1 MKIMF
6 ILSAAGSMSK
16 IIKNKTLSFCLAM
29 VIGTFFCA
37 ELSAKTVKSLSIYG
51 QPKYADGF
59 QNFAYIN
66 AKAPKGGRLVLPAY
80 GGFDNFN
87 PFIFKGIAAPE
98 AAALTLDTL
107 GVVPVDDEAS
117 VYPLIAKE
125 FELPKDK
132 SFVGFVIDERAKFTD
147 GSPITADDV
156 IFSYKSLIEKGA
168 PFYKA
173 YYADVERVEKVSS
186 RHVRF
191 YLRNG
196 AENKELP
203 LIISQIRIYSAKD
216 WNGRDFATPTLQ
228 PPLSSGPY
236 IIEKFSPSKYMVFR
250 RNPNYWAKDLPS
262 RKGFFNFDEIR
273 YDYYQDTTVTLQA
286 LFSGNIDI
294 REEYIAK
301 IWVSGYDN
309 AQVKDRNI
317 IKEEIRHNPPA
328 ALQFFGFNTRLE
340 KFSDARVREAIGLAF
355 NFDWANEKLFYNQY
369 RRIDSYFANTEM
381 AAKGLPNKDELK
393 LISRLKNH
401 LPADIAQ
408 YEYKLPQHGDYVET
422 RQNLRRAVKLL
433 RAAGYDFV
441 NGKMTNL
448 KTGESLEIEVLGNSA
463 NGSSFT
469 RVLLPFMENL
479 KKIGIKM
486 TFRNLETNIFK
497 NRLDTFDFEMA
508 ILGLRLSN
516 LPGNELKELFGS
528 TAADVHGSYNLAG
541 IKNKAVDELIEIIIS
556 AKNKDEY
563 IAATKM
569 LDRVLLHEHYII
581 PQWYSPHNRIAYKK
595 GLKHPLT
602 AIPAGFNPFTWW
614 MEK

>member
-1 MKIMF
+1 
-6 ILSAAGSMSK
+6 
-16 IIKNKTLSFCLAM
+16 
-29 VIGTFFCA
+29 
-37 ELSAKTVKSLSIYG
+37 
-51 QPKYADGF
+51 
-59 QNFAYIN
+59 
-66 AKAPKGGRLVLPAY
+66 
-80 GGFDNFN
+80 
-87 PFIFKGIAAPE
+87 
-98 AAALTLDTL
+98 
-107 GVVPVDDEAS
+107 
-117 VYPLIAKE
+117 
-125 FELPKDK
+125 
-132 SFVGFVIDERAKFTD
+132 
-147 GSPITADDV
+147 
-156 IFSYKSLIEKGA
+156 
-168 PFYKA
+168 
-173 YYADVERVEKVSS
+173 
-186 RHVRF
+186 
-191 YLRNG
+191 
-196 AENKELP
+196 
-203 LIISQIRIYSAKD
+203 
-216 WNGRDFATPTLQ
+216 
-228 PPLSSGPY
+228 
-236 IIEKFSPSKYMVFR
+236 
-250 RNPNYWAKDLPS
+250 
-262 RKGFFNFDEIR
+262 
-273 YDYYQDTTVTLQA
+273 
-286 LFSGNIDI
+286 
-294 REEYIAK
+294 
-301 IWVSGYDN
+301 
-309 AQVKDRNI
+309 
-317 IKEEIRHNPPA
+317 
-328 ALQFFGFNTRLE
+328 
-340 KFSDARVREAIGLAF
+340 
-355 NFDWANEKLFYNQY
+355 
-369 RRIDSYFANTEM
+369 M

-433 RAAGYDFV
+433 RAAGYDVV

>member
-1 MKIMF
+1 MTIMF
-6 ILSAAGSMSK
+6 ILSAAGPMNK
-16 IIKNKTLSFCLAM
+16 IIKNKLLTLCLTVIIGVFCS
-29 VIGTFFCA
+29 A
-37 ELSAKTVKSLSIYG
+37 ESSAKTVKSLSIYG
-51 QPKYADGF
+51 QPKYTD
-59 QNFAYIN
+59 NFKNFEYVNPA
-66 AKAPKGGRLVLPAY
+66 APKGGRLVLPAY

-98 AAALTLDTL
+98 AAALMLDTL
-107 GVVPVDDEAS
+107 GVIPVDDEAS

-125 FELPKDK
+125 FELPADM
-132 SFVGFVIDERAKFTD
+132 SFVGFIIDEHAKFAD
-147 GSPITADDV
+147 GSPVTADDV
-156 IFSYKSLIEKGA
+156 IFSYNALIEKGA

-173 YYADVERVEKVSS
+173 YYADVARVEKINN

-196 AENKELP
+196 AANKELP

-228 PPLSSGPY
+228 PPLGSGPY
-236 IIEKFSPSKYMVFR
+236 VIDKFSPSKYMVFK
-250 RNPNYWAKDLPS
+250 RNPNYWAKNLPS

-309 AQVKDRNI
+309 AQVKNGNI
-317 IKEEIRHNPPA
+317 VKEEIRHNQPA

-381 AAKGLPNKDELK
+381 AAKGLPDKNELK
-393 LISRLKNH
+393 LINKLKNR

-408 YEYKLPQHGDYVET
+408 YEYKLPQHGDYIET
-422 RQNLRRAVKLL
+422 RQNLRQAVKLL
-433 RAAGYDFV
+433 QSAGYDFV

-448 KTGESLEIEVLGNSA
+448 KTGKPLEIEVLGNSA

-469 RVLLPFMENL
+469 RVMLPFMENL

-486 TFRNLETNIFK
+486 AFRNLETNIFK

-528 TAADVHGSYNLAG
+528 KAADVHGSYNLTG
-541 IKNKAVDELIEIIIS
+541 IKNKTIDELIEIIIS

-563 IAATKM
+563 MAAIKL

-595 GLKHPLT
+595 GLKCPQT
-602 AIPAGFNPFTWW
+602 DIPAGFNPFSWW